1 MGTICDKLEY
11 LVETKQAIKDA
22 IVSKGVSIS
31 DNDTFRS
38 YPARIARI
46 PEKDDKPLYG
56 LTVKDI
62 VGDIDANGQL
72 VNNKREIDLNFEGVE
87 SIGEGALQQKF
98 PSNTYSIKT
107 VSMPH
112 LKEITTPYACQ
123 SAFGNQQTLTHVD
136 LSKLEEIQV
145 SGSSGRSCEN
155 MFYCCT
161 NVTVDM
167 GSLKKMSGYYACNQ
181 MFFKCPNADFDL
193 SNIEVLSGTNCCN
206 SAFNETGITYINM
219 PKLTTLTDV
228 KVCYSMFANTSKA
241 ISADLSG
248 LKSIYGSNTCQFMFN
263 YSYIKSIDLSN
274 LETIDGSYSCACMFS
289 HSGLEG
295 DVYFPKLTKI
305 IGSNVC
311 QYMFEYCNNLKN
323 IYFPSLQVV
332 GSNTN
337 QFNKM
342 LSGVTGCTVHFPA
355 ALESVMGEWTD
366 VKQGFGGTNTTVL
379 FDLDEENSGTTDD
392 GSYTPR

>member
-22 IVSKGVSIS
+22 IVSKGVALS

-87 SIGEGALQQKF
+87 SIGEGALQQRF

-123 SAFGNQQTLTHVD
+123 TAFGNQQTLTHVD
-136 LSKLEEIQV
+136 LSKLEKIQV
-145 SGSSGRSCEN
+145 SGSSGYSCAS
-155 MFYCCT
+155 MFYYCT
-161 NVTVDM
+161 NATFDI
-167 GSLKKMSGYYACNQ
+167 GSLKIMSGYNACYQ
-181 MFFKCPNADFDL
+181 MFFKCQNADFDL
-193 SNIEVLSGTNCCN
+193 SNIEVLSGTSCCSN
-206 SAFNETGITYINM
+206 AFNETGITYINM
-219 PKLTTLTDV
+219 PKLTTLTDTQ
-228 KVCYSMFANTSKA
+228 VCNSMFAYTQKA

-248 LKSIYGSNTCQFMFN
+248 LKSIYGQNTCQSMFN
-263 YSYIKSIDLSN
+263 RSYIKSIDLSN
-274 LETIDGSYSCACMFS
+274 LETIDGYYSCRAMFS
-289 HSGLEG
+289 YAGLEG
-295 DVYFPKLTKI
+295 DMYFPKLKTI
-305 IGSNVC
+305 SGDSVC
-311 QYMFEYCNNLKN
+311 CYMFEYTNLKN
-323 IYFPSLQVV
+323 IYFPSLTKL
-332 GSNTN
+332 GTYTN

-366 VKQGFGGTNTTVL
+366 VKQGFGGINTTVL